1 LFSEIKQLL
10 DQIIERASHFA
21 MVLAG
26 AMVVLMAFITTYG
39 VVRRYLFNSPE
50 PYSYEFSVIFLL
62 LSFVLAVA
70 ALERL
75 NRLIRVDIVANRFSK
90 GTNNIILNIIA
101 PILGLAFCAIL
112 TWKGGADAL
121 YALQMSQLSRSAWQ
135 VPLFPIKIVIPI
147 GYGLLCLILIARL
160 YRGLASLED
169 STKKM
174 TK

>member
-1 LFSEIKQLL
+1 LFSKIKQLL
-10 DQIIERASHFA
+10 NQIIERASHFA

-26 AMVVLMAFITTYG
+26 AMVVLMAFMTTYG

-75 NRLIRVDIVANRFSK
+75 NRLIRVDILANRFSK

-135 VPLFPIKIVIPI
+135 VPLFPIKIIIPI

-160 YRGLASLED
+160 CRGLASLENG
-169 STKKM
+169 TKKM

>member
-1 LFSEIKQLL
+1 LVNKVKQTLEKL
-10 DQIIERASHFA
+10 IERASQFA

-26 AMVVLMAFITTYG
+26 ALVVLMAFITTYG

-135 VPLFPIKIVIPI
+135 VPLFPIKIIIPI
-147 GYGLLCLILIARL
+147 GYGLLCLVLIARL
-160 YRGLASLED
+160 CRGLVSL
-169 STKKM
+169 KAAPRR
-174 TK
+174 

>member
-10 DQIIERASHFA
+10 NQIIERASHFA

-26 AMVVLMAFITTYG
+26 AMVVLMAFMTTYG

-75 NRLIRVDIVANRFSK
+75 NRLIRVDILANRFSK

-135 VPLFPIKIVIPI
+135 VPLFPIKIIIPI

-160 YRGLASLED
+160 CRGLASLENG
-169 STKKM
+169 TKKM

>member
-1 LFSEIKQLL
+1 LVNKVKQILEQL
-10 DQIIERASHFA
+10 IERASQFT

-26 AMVVLMAFITTYG
+26 ALVVLMAFITTYG
-39 VVRRYLFNSPE
+39 VVRRYIFNSPE

-75 NRLIRVDIVANRFSK
+75 NRFIRVDILASRFSK
-90 GTNNIILNIIA
+90 GTNNVILNIVT
-101 PILGLAFCAIL
+101 PILGLAFCVIL

-121 YALQMSQLSRSAWQ
+121 YALQMGQLSRSAWQ
-135 VPLFPIKIVIPI
+135 VPLFPIKIIIPI
-147 GYGLLCLILIARL
+147 GYGLLCLVLITRL
-160 YRGLASLED
+160 CRGLASLED
-169 STKKM
+169 STKKL